1 MITRDFVHGASAG
14 GKRVKLWRFKHFL
27 PLLSVGISLGVVIS
41 LLLVFFQL
49 SVPVFL
55 RSSAQGVVVYVPSQ
69 VDRSY
74 PLIYRSKSDEKG
86 KRLTLFMNPEE
97 SIDAPGGYGAYRLGA
112 VYALYRQESKDEQYI
127 RAAFSQILGEPL
139 DGVYPYTLTAEEAL
153 AQEISAHVPTSVLQT
168 LVGWV
173 AGGELPS
180 FHEHALSLPEVKS
193 HILSYRKATQIA
205 PADYCPVAIL
215 NGSGVQGRATVMSE
229 LLENLQF
236 VVVHTAT
243 TPEPQ
248 LLSRVYISTKKSACE
263 QKLSSLRAFFTTA
276 PEEIREEQDTFV
288 GTYRA
293 GIVIIL
299 GKNY

>member
-1 MITRDFVHGASAG
+1 MITRDFVRGTSAG
-14 GKRVKLWRFKHFL
+14 KRARLWRFKHFM
-27 PLLSVGISLGVVIS
+27 PLLSVGISLGIATS

-49 SVPVFL
+49 TVPVFL
-55 RSSAQGVVVYVPSQ
+55 RSSAQGAVVYVPSQ

-86 KRLTLFMNPEE
+86 KRLTIFMNPEE

-112 VYALYRQESKDEQYI
+112 VYALYRQEGKDDRYI

-139 DGVYPYTLTAEEAL
+139 DGVYSYALTAEEAL

-180 FHEHALSLPEVKS
+180 FHKQALSLEEVKRQIVS
-193 HILSYRKATQIA
+193 HRKATQIA

-215 NGSGVQGRATVMSE
+215 NGSGIKGRATVMSE

-243 TPEPQ
+243 TSESQ
-248 LLSRVYISTKKSACE
+248 LSSKVYISTKKSACE
-263 QKLSSLRAFFTTA
+263 QKLSSLQAFFTTP
-276 PEEIREEQDTFV
+276 PEEIREEEDTFV
-288 GTYRA
+288 ANYRA
-293 GIVIIL
+293 GIVIVL
-299 GKNY
+299 GKDY